1 MHVVLHQQVR
11 GGVPYQ
17 ELVQEGRIALWKA
30 TLHFDTQREVAFSS
44 HAGVAIERRIW
55 AAVSRAN
62 QSPGYLVV
70 PEPIDPCEVVEA
82 SSWRAQVHAALEEAI
97 SRLPDRLRR
106 VVVAA
111 YGLDGQ
117 TPQSLTAIGRQFG
130 VTREAVRQWRNNAL
144 LRLRLPAFSAHLCRV
159 FDQDSRDAYQ
169 HARALSRSW
178 LRQRRGS

>member
-30 TLHFDTQREVAFSS
+30 TLHFDTQREAAFSS
-44 HAGVAIERRIW
+44 YAGVALERRIW

-62 QSPGYLVV
+62 RSPGYLVV
-70 PEPIDPCEVVEA
+70 PQPVDPCEVVEA

-97 SRLPDRLRR
+97 SRLPDRLCR

-111 YGLDGQ
+111 HGLDGQ
-117 TPQSLTAIGRQFG
+117 TP
-130 VTREAVRQWRNNAL
+130 
-144 LRLRLPAFSAHLCRV
+144 
-159 FDQDSRDAYQ
+159 
-169 HARALSRSW
+169 
-178 LRQRRGS
+178 